1 MAENVEVKI
10 HILENIQSTMDAI
23 NRKLGETNTKVK
35 EVNTSFM
42 NLSNVMNV
50 ARSVWGAVSG
60 VVSQVVELGA
70 QAEQTSVAFTQ
81 LIGNEEL
88 AGRMLGEIDAYAAKT
103 PFSQLQ
109 LVDAAKTMLN
119 FGVAADEVNMHLKE
133 LGDISMGDANKLN
146 SLALVFG
153 QVASAGKMQ
162 GQDLMQFINQGF
174 NPLKELEKMTG
185 MAYKDLQAAMAKG
198 AVSAD
203 MVAAALAHATG
214 EGGQFE
220 GMADKLSQTFSGKLS
235 TVIGKFQQ
243 LAIGLFKKIKPAL
256 LALLDAAEALET
268 PLRDIGNGIV
278 AIISALIEWAPAI
291 GAVTVAIAA
300 YNVAVNASAVITKVV
315 TFATTAWAKA
325 QAALNVIMSLNPIG
339 LVVAAVAALVAVI
352 VICWNK
358 FDKFRAVVKTTWDT
372 VKGFGSILKDYVVE
386 RIKSV
391 ISGLGAMGGAIAKL
405 FKGDF
410 SGALDTAKQGIKQL
424 SGYEAKVAASRRAA
438 ELVNGVGD
446 NYRRRLVNE
455 QIRQLAQK
463 TTATNEKRGR
473 SELTQNELAALAN
486 ASGAG
491 AKSTKAG
498 DKTKSAAEATVTGGT
513 RNTSITINFDKEMV
527 AMNFNGGYM
536 DNLAQVEST
545 LEEQLL
551 RVLNA
556 AKAAI

>member
-1 MAENVEVKI
+1 MAV
-10 HILENIQSTMDAI
+10 
-23 NRKLGETNTKVK
+23 
-35 EVNTSFM
+35 
-42 NLSNVMNV
+42 
-50 ARSVWGAVSG
+50 
-60 VVSQVVELGA
+60 
-70 QAEQTSVAFTQ
+70 
-81 LIGNEEL
+81 
-88 AGRMLGEIDAYAAKT
+88 
-103 PFSQLQ
+103 
-109 LVDAAKTMLN
+109 
-119 FGVAADEVNMHLKE
+119 
-133 LGDISMGDANKLN
+133 
-146 SLALVFG
+146 
-153 QVASAGKMQ
+153 
-162 GQDLMQFINQGF
+162 
-174 NPLKELEKMTG
+174 
-185 MAYKDLQAAMAKG
+185 
-198 AVSAD
+198 
-203 MVAAALAHATG
+203 
-214 EGGQFE
+214 
-220 GMADKLSQTFSGKLS
+220 
-235 TVIGKFQQ
+235 
-243 LAIGLFKKIKPAL
+243 
-256 LALLDAAEALET
+256 
-268 PLRDIGNGIV
+268 
-278 AIISALIEWAPAI
+278 
-291 GAVTVAIAA
+291 AVTA
-300 YNVAVNASAVITKVV
+300 YNAAVNASVAITKAV
-315 TFATTAWAKA
+315 TLVTTGWAKA

-446 NYRRRLVNE
+446 NYRRRLANE
-455 QIRQLAQK
+455 QMRQLAQK
-463 TTATNEKRGR
+463 TTATNDKRGR

-513 RNTSITINFDKEMV
+513 RNTNITINFDKEMV